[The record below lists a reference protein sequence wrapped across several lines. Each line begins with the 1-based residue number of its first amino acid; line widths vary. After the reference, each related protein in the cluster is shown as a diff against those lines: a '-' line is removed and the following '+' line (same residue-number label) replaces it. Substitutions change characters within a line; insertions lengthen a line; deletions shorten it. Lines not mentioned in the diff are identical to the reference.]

1 MLPAQP
7 PPSAFSHDPPPAE
20 HSVGPRA
27 RAVKAPDP
35 ALEALWKN
43 VITNW
48 DHDSAHHAFLDHCQ
62 RHEALDEAA
71 VRYRG
76 MKGDRDRGPGA
87 EKRLT
92 AVLMLAMS
100 KLEVSRKA
108 PEPRRSGAAKL
119 ILIAFFLLGSLLML
133 AYLRSS

>member
-1 MLPAQP
+1 MK
-7 PPSAFSHDPPPAE
+7 
-20 HSVGPRA
+20 R
-27 RAVKAPDP
+27 PDP

-43 VITNW
+43 VLSNW
-48 DHDSAHHAFLDHCQ
+48 ENDAAHHAFLDHCQ
-62 RHEALDEAA
+62 RHQALDEAA

-92 AVLMLAMS
+92 AVLLLAMS

-108 PEPRRSGAAKL
+108 PAAPVGNAMKL
-119 ILIAFFLLGSLLML
+119 VLIAFFLLGSLLVL
-133 AYLRSS
+133 AYLLRT